1 MTKRAKM
8 IQQTSIEMTSSAT
21 RIDRLGQARFP
32 TDTSDARL
40 NDLNARLNKV
50 NEFMEELAIDLL
62 DNTVDQPSSYYAGS
76 LRKLNA
82 EEAAILK
89 AEIQAELGE

>member
-8 IQQTSIEMTSSAT
+8 IQQTSIEMTS
-21 RIDRLGQARFP
+21 
-32 TDTSDARL
+32 TDTGDARL
-40 NDLNARLNKV
+40 DALNARLNKV